1 MTTILSIYE
10 ITCTVFMTSPAL
22 YMIWYIY
29 FVWYHI
35 HYMCDITQWC
45 HLWHYTLYVYDM
57 STLYGITH
65 SVMTTQPLCD
75 FTATVSDITP
85 TESVSSHAMYQFY
98 QTQCMHDI
106 TATICMTSYALHMT
120 SHALFMTSHL
130 LIYYIKSTISAITS
144 TVSMISQPLYVWYH
158 TQYTCDILSTIFMT
172 SYPLCMTSQHCVL
185 LTPHSAYVWH
195 PLHYRWHH
203 IPSITPKHSIY
214 DVTSTSGMTLH
225 QLFQISQ
232 PLYLC
237 HHNLSTDITPTFVCH
252 HTHSMCDNICT
263 PYNIILLLMLSRCCT
278 FDITN
283 SIYETTS
290 IM

>member
-120 SHALFMTSHL
+120 SHPLFRTSHHFM
-130 LIYYIKSTISAITS
+130 YDIKSTVSDLTS
-144 TVSMISQPLYVWYH
+144 TVSVSSHPPYRWHHSHYMDGITSSISV
-158 TQYTCDILSTIFMT
+158 T
-172 SYPLCMTSQHCVL
+172 SYPLYL
-185 LTPHSAYVWH
+185 WH
-195 PLHYRWHH
+195 
-203 IPSITPKHSIY
+203 
-214 DVTSTSGMTLH
+214 
-225 QLFQISQ
+225 
-232 PLYLC
+232 
-237 HHNLSTDITPTFVCH
+237 
-252 HTHSMCDNICT
+252 NIH
-263 PYNIILLLMLSRCCT
+263 
-278 FDITN
+278 
-283 SIYETTS
+283 
-290 IM
+290 